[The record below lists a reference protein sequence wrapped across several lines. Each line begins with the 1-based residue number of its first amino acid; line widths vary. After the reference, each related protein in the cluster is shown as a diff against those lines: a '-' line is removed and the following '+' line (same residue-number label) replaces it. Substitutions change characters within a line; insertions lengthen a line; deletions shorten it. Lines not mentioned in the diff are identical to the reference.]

1 MTDQYRRCVGMMILN
16 NENKILVGKRLDH
29 PSGHWQMPQGGIDDN
44 ENPNEAVW
52 REMQEEI
59 GTNNATII
67 QESTQWI
74 NYKIPLE
81 TLKTLPWGHKYVGQ
95 TQKWF
100 LFRFNGADNE
110 INVVTEN
117 PEFSEWRWSNHNLL
131 VENIVP
137 FKRNTYKKI
146 LEECFYYSQQLTEA
160 KNQKKKEVERPPPVQ
175 QVYSSGTT
183 ELKTLDSKDL
193 RIQKDGDFS
202 LKLKS
207 REEAFNSLINKPKP
221 NQVTFE
227 EKEQD
232 VPSQNLD
239 VLMKQSLA
247 DREKE
252 LQLILN
258 NKGDKKA
265 EEWLKP
271 IETSDK
277 PKESKKVSF
286 NLEAPKDERQ
296 EVVNLLSKLKPK
308 QVQSS
313 TLNNEI
319 INLLKK
325 VLENQEKILSK
336 LNNEDPEITAILE
349 D

>member
-1 MTDQYRRCVGMMILN
+1 MSVLN
-16 NENKILVGKRLDH
+16 HANKQMLLELCSSNGINTVDREFQTFFDRLCINYNENRLEYN
-29 PSGHWQMPQGGIDDN
+29 S
-44 ENPNEAVW
+44 
-52 REMQEEI
+52 
-59 GTNNATII
+59 I
-67 QESTQWI
+67 QEI
-74 NYKIPLE
+74 N
-81 TLKTLPWGHKYVGQ
+81 
-95 TQKWF
+95 
-100 LFRFNGADNE
+100 
-110 INVVTEN
+110 
-117 PEFSEWRWSNHNLL
+117 
-131 VENIVP
+131 
-137 FKRNTYKKI
+137 KRI
-146 LEECFYYSQQLTEA
+146 LEECFYFSQQITEA
-160 KNQKKKEVERPPPVQ
+160 RSKKKQIERPPPVQ

-193 RIQKDGDFS
+193 RIQKDSEFTM
-202 LKLKS
+202 KLKS
-207 REEAFNSLINKPKP
+207 REEAFKSLISKPVP
-221 NQVTFE
+221 EQVTFE
-227 EKEQD
+227 DKNQD

-277 PKESKKVSF
+277 PKEQKKVSF
-286 NLEAPKDERQ
+286 NLEEPKNERQ

-308 QVQSS
+308 QSVENE
-313 TLNNEI
+313 NNEI

-336 LNNEDPEITAILE
+336 LNKEETEITAMLE

>member
-1 MTDQYRRCVGMMILN
+1 MSVLNHANKQMLLELCGSNGINTIDTQFQTFFDTLCVNYNSNRLEYN
-16 NENKILVGKRLDH
+16 N
-29 PSGHWQMPQGGIDDN
+29 
-44 ENPNEAVW
+44 
-52 REMQEEI
+52 
-59 GTNNATII
+59 I
-67 QESTQWI
+67 QEI
-74 NYKIPLE
+74 N
-81 TLKTLPWGHKYVGQ
+81 
-95 TQKWF
+95 
-100 LFRFNGADNE
+100 
-110 INVVTEN
+110 
-117 PEFSEWRWSNHNLL
+117 
-131 VENIVP
+131 
-137 FKRNTYKKI
+137 KKI
-146 LEECFYYSQQLTEA
+146 LEECFYYSQQMA
-160 KNQKKKEVERPPPVQ
+160 DAINQKKKEAEREPQQVQ
-175 QVYSSGTT
+175 QIYSPGTT

-193 RIQKDGDFS
+193 RIQKDSDFTM
-202 LKLKS
+202 KLKS
-207 REEAFNSLINKPKP
+207 REEAFKTLISKPIP

-277 PKESKKVSF
+277 PPQKKVSF
-286 NLEAPKDERQ
+286 NLEEPKNERQ

-308 QVQSS
+308 RVQSS
-313 TLNNEI
+313 DQNNEI

-336 LNNEDPEITAILE
+336 LNKEDTEITAILE

>member
-1 MTDQYRRCVGMMILN
+1 MSVLN
-16 NENKILVGKRLDH
+16 HANKQMLLELCSSNGINTVDREFQTFFDRVCINYNENRLEYN
-29 PSGHWQMPQGGIDDN
+29 S
-44 ENPNEAVW
+44 
-52 REMQEEI
+52 
-59 GTNNATII
+59 I
-67 QESTQWI
+67 QEI
-74 NYKIPLE
+74 N
-81 TLKTLPWGHKYVGQ
+81 
-95 TQKWF
+95 
-100 LFRFNGADNE
+100 
-110 INVVTEN
+110 
-117 PEFSEWRWSNHNLL
+117 
-131 VENIVP
+131 
-137 FKRNTYKKI
+137 KRI
-146 LEECFYYSQQLTEA
+146 LEECFYFSQQITEA
-160 KNQKKKEVERPPPVQ
+160 RSKKKQIERPPPVQ

-193 RIQKDGDFS
+193 RIQKDSEFTM
-202 LKLKS
+202 KLKS
-207 REEAFNSLINKPKP
+207 REEAFKSLISKPVP
-221 NQVTFE
+221 EQVTFE
-227 EKEQD
+227 DKNQD

-277 PKESKKVSF
+277 PKEQKKVSF
-286 NLEAPKDERQ
+286 NLEEPKNERQ

-308 QVQSS
+308 QSVENE
-313 TLNNEI
+313 NNEI

-336 LNNEDPEITAILE
+336 LNKEETEITAMLE

>member
-1 MTDQYRRCVGMMILN
+1 MSVLN
-16 NENKILVGKRLDH
+16 HANKQMLLELCGSNGINTIDTQFQTFFDTLCINYNSNRLEYN
-29 PSGHWQMPQGGIDDN
+29 S
-44 ENPNEAVW
+44 
-52 REMQEEI
+52 
-59 GTNNATII
+59 I
-67 QESTQWI
+67 QEI
-74 NYKIPLE
+74 N
-81 TLKTLPWGHKYVGQ
+81 
-95 TQKWF
+95 
-100 LFRFNGADNE
+100 
-110 INVVTEN
+110 
-117 PEFSEWRWSNHNLL
+117 
-131 VENIVP
+131 
-137 FKRNTYKKI
+137 KKI

-207 REEAFNSLINKPKP
+207 REEAFNSLINKPMP

-271 IETSDK
+271 VETSDK
-277 PKESKKVSF
+277 PPQKKVSF
-286 NLEAPKDERQ
+286 NLEEPKNERQ

-308 QVQSS
+308 SVQSS
-313 TLNNEI
+313 NQNNEI

-336 LNNEDPEITAILE
+336 LNKEDTEITAMLE

>member
-1 MTDQYRRCVGMMILN
+1 MSVLN
-16 NENKILVGKRLDH
+16 DANKQMLLELCGSNGINTIDREFQTFFDRLC
-29 PSGHWQMPQGGIDDN
+29 IN
-44 ENPNEAVW
+44 Y
-52 REMQEEI
+52 
-59 GTNNATII
+59 NNNRLEYNNI
-67 QESTQWI
+67 QEI
-74 NYKIPLE
+74 N
-81 TLKTLPWGHKYVGQ
+81 
-95 TQKWF
+95 
-100 LFRFNGADNE
+100 
-110 INVVTEN
+110 
-117 PEFSEWRWSNHNLL
+117 
-131 VENIVP
+131 
-137 FKRNTYKKI
+137 KKI

-160 KNQKKKEVERPPPVQ
+160 KNQKKEEVERPPPVQ

-308 QVQSS
+308 RVQSS
-313 TLNNEI
+313 NQNNEI

-336 LNNEDPEITAILE
+336 LNKEDTEITAILE

>member
-1 MTDQYRRCVGMMILN
+1 MSVLNHANKQMLLELCSSNGINTIDREFQTFFDRLCVN
-16 NENKILVGKRLDH
+16 YNENRLEYN
-29 PSGHWQMPQGGIDDN
+29 S
-44 ENPNEAVW
+44 
-52 REMQEEI
+52 
-59 GTNNATII
+59 I
-67 QESTQWI
+67 QEI
-74 NYKIPLE
+74 N
-81 TLKTLPWGHKYVGQ
+81 
-95 TQKWF
+95 
-100 LFRFNGADNE
+100 
-110 INVVTEN
+110 
-117 PEFSEWRWSNHNLL
+117 
-131 VENIVP
+131 
-137 FKRNTYKKI
+137 KRI
-146 LEECFYYSQQLTEA
+146 LEECFYYSQQITEA
-160 KNQKKKEVERPPPVQ
+160 KNKKEQIETPPPVQ

-193 RIQKDGDFS
+193 RIQKDSEFTM
-202 LKLKS
+202 KLKS
-207 REEAFNSLINKPKP
+207 REDAFKSLINKPVPEK
-221 NQVTFE
+221 VTFE
-227 EKEQD
+227 DKNQD

-277 PKESKKVSF
+277 PKEQKKVSF
-286 NLEAPKDERQ
+286 NLEEPRNERQ

-308 QVQSS
+308 PIIEKD
-313 TLNNEI
+313 NNEI
-319 INLLKK
+319 INLLNK

-336 LNNEDPEITAILE
+336 LNKEETEITAMLE

>member
-1 MTDQYRRCVGMMILN
+1 MSVLN
-16 NENKILVGKRLDH
+16 HANKQMLLELCGSNGINTVDREFQTFFDRLCINYN
-29 PSGHWQMPQGGIDDN
+29 SN
-44 ENPNEAVW
+44 RLEYNS
-52 REMQEEI
+52 
-59 GTNNATII
+59 I
-67 QESTQWI
+67 QEI
-74 NYKIPLE
+74 N
-81 TLKTLPWGHKYVGQ
+81 
-95 TQKWF
+95 
-100 LFRFNGADNE
+100 
-110 INVVTEN
+110 
-117 PEFSEWRWSNHNLL
+117 
-131 VENIVP
+131 
-137 FKRNTYKKI
+137 KRI
-146 LEECFYYSQQLTEA
+146 LEECFYYSQQIEQA
-160 KNQKKKEVERPPPVQ
+160 RKQKNKEPERQPAVQ

-193 RIQKDGDFS
+193 RIQKDSEFTM
-202 LKLKS
+202 KLKT
-207 REEAFNSLINKPKP
+207 REEAFKNLISKPVP
-221 NQVTFE
+221 DQVTFE

-232 VPSQNLD
+232 VPSQNLE

-277 PKESKKVSF
+277 PKEQKKVSF
-286 NLEAPKDERQ
+286 NLDEPKNERQ

-308 QVQSS
+308 SNVRNE
-313 TLNNEI
+313 NNEI

-336 LNNEDPEITAILE
+336 LSKDDMEITAMLE

>member
-1 MTDQYRRCVGMMILN
+1 MSVLN
-16 NENKILVGKRLDH
+16 HANKQMLLELCSSNGINTVDREFQTFFDRVCINYNENRLEYN
-29 PSGHWQMPQGGIDDN
+29 S
-44 ENPNEAVW
+44 
-52 REMQEEI
+52 
-59 GTNNATII
+59 I
-67 QESTQWI
+67 QEI
-74 NYKIPLE
+74 N
-81 TLKTLPWGHKYVGQ
+81 
-95 TQKWF
+95 
-100 LFRFNGADNE
+100 
-110 INVVTEN
+110 
-117 PEFSEWRWSNHNLL
+117 
-131 VENIVP
+131 
-137 FKRNTYKKI
+137 KRI
-146 LEECFYYSQQLTEA
+146 LEECFYFSQQITEA
-160 KNQKKKEVERPPPVQ
+160 RNKKKQIERPPQVQ

-193 RIQKDGDFS
+193 RIQKDSEFTM
-202 LKLKS
+202 KLKS
-207 REEAFNSLINKPKP
+207 REEAFKSLISKPVP
-221 NQVTFE
+221 EQVTFE
-227 EKEQD
+227 DKNQD

-277 PKESKKVSF
+277 PKEQKKVSF
-286 NLEAPKDERQ
+286 NLEEPKNERQ

-308 QVQSS
+308 QSVQNE
-313 TLNNEI
+313 NNEI

-336 LNNEDPEITAILE
+336 LNKEETEITAMLE

>member
-1 MTDQYRRCVGMMILN
+1 MSVLN
-16 NENKILVGKRLDH
+16 HANKQMLLELCSSNGINTVDREFQTFFDRLCINYNENRLEYN
-29 PSGHWQMPQGGIDDN
+29 S
-44 ENPNEAVW
+44 
-52 REMQEEI
+52 
-59 GTNNATII
+59 I
-67 QESTQWI
+67 QEI
-74 NYKIPLE
+74 N
-81 TLKTLPWGHKYVGQ
+81 
-95 TQKWF
+95 
-100 LFRFNGADNE
+100 
-110 INVVTEN
+110 
-117 PEFSEWRWSNHNLL
+117 
-131 VENIVP
+131 
-137 FKRNTYKKI
+137 KRI
-146 LEECFYYSQQLTEA
+146 LEECFYFSQKITEA
-160 KNQKKKEVERPPPVQ
+160 RSKKKQIERPPPVQ

-193 RIQKDGDFS
+193 RIQKDSEFTM
-202 LKLKS
+202 KLKS
-207 REEAFNSLINKPKP
+207 REEAFKSLINKPVP
-221 NQVTFE
+221 EQVTFE
-227 EKEQD
+227 DKNQD

-277 PKESKKVSF
+277 PKEQKKVSF
-286 NLEAPKDERQ
+286 NLEEPKNERQ

-308 QVQSS
+308 QSVENE
-313 TLNNEI
+313 NNEI

-336 LNNEDPEITAILE
+336 LNKEETEITAMLE

>member
-1 MTDQYRRCVGMMILN
+1 MSVLN
-16 NENKILVGKRLDH
+16 HANKQMLLELCSSNGINTVDREFQTFFDRLCINYNENRLEYN
-29 PSGHWQMPQGGIDDN
+29 S
-44 ENPNEAVW
+44 
-52 REMQEEI
+52 
-59 GTNNATII
+59 I
-67 QESTQWI
+67 QEI
-74 NYKIPLE
+74 N
-81 TLKTLPWGHKYVGQ
+81 
-95 TQKWF
+95 
-100 LFRFNGADNE
+100 
-110 INVVTEN
+110 
-117 PEFSEWRWSNHNLL
+117 
-131 VENIVP
+131 
-137 FKRNTYKKI
+137 KRI
-146 LEECFYYSQQLTEA
+146 LEECFYFSQQITEA
-160 KNQKKKEVERPPPVQ
+160 RSKKKQIERPPPVQ

-193 RIQKDGDFS
+193 RIQKDSEFTM
-202 LKLKS
+202 KLKS
-207 REEAFNSLINKPKP
+207 REEAFKSLISKPVP
-221 NQVTFE
+221 EQVTFE
-227 EKEQD
+227 DKNQD

-277 PKESKKVSF
+277 PKEQKKVSF
-286 NLEAPKDERQ
+286 NLEEPKNERQ

-308 QVQSS
+308 QSVQNE
-313 TLNNEI
+313 NNEI

-336 LNNEDPEITAILE
+336 LNKEETEITAMLE

>member
-1 MTDQYRRCVGMMILN
+1 M
-16 NENKILVGKRLDH
+16 
-29 PSGHWQMPQGGIDDN
+29 
-44 ENPNEAVW
+44 
-52 REMQEEI
+52 
-59 GTNNATII
+59 
-67 QESTQWI
+67 
-74 NYKIPLE
+74 
-81 TLKTLPWGHKYVGQ
+81 
-95 TQKWF
+95 
-100 LFRFNGADNE
+100 
-110 INVVTEN
+110 
-117 PEFSEWRWSNHNLL
+117 
-131 VENIVP
+131 
-137 FKRNTYKKI
+137 
-146 LEECFYYSQQLTEA
+146 
-160 KNQKKKEVERPPPVQ
+160 
-175 QVYSSGTT
+175 
-183 ELKTLDSKDL
+183 

-308 QVQSS
+308 RVQSS
-313 TLNNEI
+313 NQNNEI

-336 LNNEDPEITAILE
+336 LNKEDTEITAILE

>member
-1 MTDQYRRCVGMMILN
+1 MSVLN
-16 NENKILVGKRLDH
+16 HANKQMLLELCGSNGINTVDREFQTFFDRLCINYN
-29 PSGHWQMPQGGIDDN
+29 SN
-44 ENPNEAVW
+44 RLEYNS
-52 REMQEEI
+52 
-59 GTNNATII
+59 I
-67 QESTQWI
+67 QEI
-74 NYKIPLE
+74 N
-81 TLKTLPWGHKYVGQ
+81 
-95 TQKWF
+95 
-100 LFRFNGADNE
+100 
-110 INVVTEN
+110 
-117 PEFSEWRWSNHNLL
+117 
-131 VENIVP
+131 
-137 FKRNTYKKI
+137 KRI
-146 LEECFYYSQQLTEA
+146 LEECFYYSQQIEQA
-160 KNQKKKEVERPPPVQ
+160 RKQKNKEPERQQAVQ

-193 RIQKDGDFS
+193 RIQKDSEFTM
-202 LKLKS
+202 KLKT
-207 REEAFNSLINKPKP
+207 REEAFKNLISKPVP
-221 NQVTFE
+221 DQVTFE

-232 VPSQNLD
+232 VPSQNLE

-277 PKESKKVSF
+277 PKEQKKVSF
-286 NLEAPKDERQ
+286 NLDEPKNERQ

-308 QVQSS
+308 SNVRNE
-313 TLNNEI
+313 NNEI

-336 LNNEDPEITAILE
+336 LNKEDTEITAILE

>member
-1 MTDQYRRCVGMMILN
+1 MSVLN
-16 NENKILVGKRLDH
+16 HANKQMLLELCSSNGINTVDREFQTFFDRVCINYNENRLEYN
-29 PSGHWQMPQGGIDDN
+29 S
-44 ENPNEAVW
+44 
-52 REMQEEI
+52 
-59 GTNNATII
+59 I
-67 QESTQWI
+67 QEI
-74 NYKIPLE
+74 N
-81 TLKTLPWGHKYVGQ
+81 
-95 TQKWF
+95 
-100 LFRFNGADNE
+100 
-110 INVVTEN
+110 
-117 PEFSEWRWSNHNLL
+117 
-131 VENIVP
+131 
-137 FKRNTYKKI
+137 KRI
-146 LEECFYYSQQLTEA
+146 LEECFYFSQQITEA
-160 KNQKKKEVERPPPVQ
+160 RSKKKQIERPPPVQ

-193 RIQKDGDFS
+193 RIRKDSEFTM
-202 LKLKS
+202 KLKS
-207 REEAFNSLINKPKP
+207 REEAFKSLISKPVP
-221 NQVTFE
+221 EQVTFE
-227 EKEQD
+227 DKNQD

-277 PKESKKVSF
+277 PKEQKKVSF
-286 NLEAPKDERQ
+286 NLEEPKNERQ

-308 QVQSS
+308 QSVQNE
-313 TLNNEI
+313 NNEI

-336 LNNEDPEITAILE
+336 LNKEETEITAMLE

>member
-1 MTDQYRRCVGMMILN
+1 MSVLN
-16 NENKILVGKRLDH
+16 HANKQMLLELCSSNGINTIDREFQTFFDRLCINYNENRLEYN
-29 PSGHWQMPQGGIDDN
+29 S
-44 ENPNEAVW
+44 
-52 REMQEEI
+52 
-59 GTNNATII
+59 I
-67 QESTQWI
+67 QEI
-74 NYKIPLE
+74 N
-81 TLKTLPWGHKYVGQ
+81 
-95 TQKWF
+95 
-100 LFRFNGADNE
+100 
-110 INVVTEN
+110 
-117 PEFSEWRWSNHNLL
+117 
-131 VENIVP
+131 
-137 FKRNTYKKI
+137 KRI
-146 LEECFYYSQQLTEA
+146 LEECFYFSQQITEA
-160 KNQKKKEVERPPPVQ
+160 RSKKKQIERPPPVQ

-193 RIQKDGDFS
+193 RIQKDSEFTM
-202 LKLKS
+202 KLKS
-207 REEAFNSLINKPKP
+207 REEAFKSLISKPVP
-221 NQVTFE
+221 EQVTFE
-227 EKEQD
+227 DKNQD

-277 PKESKKVSF
+277 PKEQKKVSF
-286 NLEAPKDERQ
+286 NLEEPKNERQ

-308 QVQSS
+308 QSVQNE
-313 TLNNEI
+313 NNEI

-336 LNNEDPEITAILE
+336 LNKEETEITAMLE

>member
-1 MTDQYRRCVGMMILN
+1 MSVLN
-16 NENKILVGKRLDH
+16 HANKQMLLELCSSNGINTVDREFQTFFDRVCINYNENRLEYN
-29 PSGHWQMPQGGIDDN
+29 S
-44 ENPNEAVW
+44 
-52 REMQEEI
+52 
-59 GTNNATII
+59 I
-67 QESTQWI
+67 QEI
-74 NYKIPLE
+74 N
-81 TLKTLPWGHKYVGQ
+81 
-95 TQKWF
+95 
-100 LFRFNGADNE
+100 
-110 INVVTEN
+110 
-117 PEFSEWRWSNHNLL
+117 
-131 VENIVP
+131 
-137 FKRNTYKKI
+137 KRI
-146 LEECFYYSQQLTEA
+146 LEECFYFSQQITEA
-160 KNQKKKEVERPPPVQ
+160 RSKKKQIERAPPVQ

-193 RIQKDGDFS
+193 RIQKDSEFTM
-202 LKLKS
+202 KLKS
-207 REEAFNSLINKPKP
+207 REEAFKSLISKPVP
-221 NQVTFE
+221 EQVTFE
-227 EKEQD
+227 DKNQD

-277 PKESKKVSF
+277 PKEQKKVSF
-286 NLEAPKDERQ
+286 NLEEPKNERQ

-308 QVQSS
+308 QSVQNE
-313 TLNNEI
+313 NNEI

-336 LNNEDPEITAILE
+336 LNKEETEITAMLE

>member
-1 MTDQYRRCVGMMILN
+1 MSVLN
-16 NENKILVGKRLDH
+16 HANKQMLLELCSSNGINTVDREFQTFFDRVCINYNENRLEYN
-29 PSGHWQMPQGGIDDN
+29 S
-44 ENPNEAVW
+44 
-52 REMQEEI
+52 
-59 GTNNATII
+59 I
-67 QESTQWI
+67 QEI
-74 NYKIPLE
+74 N
-81 TLKTLPWGHKYVGQ
+81 
-95 TQKWF
+95 
-100 LFRFNGADNE
+100 
-110 INVVTEN
+110 
-117 PEFSEWRWSNHNLL
+117 
-131 VENIVP
+131 
-137 FKRNTYKKI
+137 KRI
-146 LEECFYYSQQLTEA
+146 LEECFYFSQQITEA
-160 KNQKKKEVERPPPVQ
+160 RSKKKQIERPPPVQ

-193 RIQKDGDFS
+193 RIQKDSEFTM
-202 LKLKS
+202 KLKS
-207 REEAFNSLINKPKP
+207 REVAFKSLISKPVP
-221 NQVTFE
+221 EQVTFE
-227 EKEQD
+227 DKNQD

-277 PKESKKVSF
+277 PKEQKKVSF
-286 NLEAPKDERQ
+286 NLEEPKNERQ

-308 QVQSS
+308 QSVQNE
-313 TLNNEI
+313 NNEI

-336 LNNEDPEITAILE
+336 LNKEETEITAMLE

>member
-1 MTDQYRRCVGMMILN
+1 MLLELCSSNGINTVDREFQTFFDRLCINY
-16 NENKILVGKRLDH
+16 NENRLEYN
-29 PSGHWQMPQGGIDDN
+29 S
-44 ENPNEAVW
+44 
-52 REMQEEI
+52 
-59 GTNNATII
+59 I
-67 QESTQWI
+67 QEI
-74 NYKIPLE
+74 N
-81 TLKTLPWGHKYVGQ
+81 
-95 TQKWF
+95 
-100 LFRFNGADNE
+100 
-110 INVVTEN
+110 
-117 PEFSEWRWSNHNLL
+117 
-131 VENIVP
+131 
-137 FKRNTYKKI
+137 KRI
-146 LEECFYYSQQLTEA
+146 LEECFYFSQQITEA
-160 KNQKKKEVERPPPVQ
+160 RNKKKQIERPPPVQ

-193 RIQKDGDFS
+193 RIQKDSEFTM
-202 LKLKS
+202 KLKS
-207 REEAFNSLINKPKP
+207 REEAFKSLISKPVP
-221 NQVTFE
+221 EQVTFE
-227 EKEQD
+227 DKNQD

-277 PKESKKVSF
+277 PKEQKKVSF
-286 NLEAPKDERQ
+286 NLEEPKNERQ

-308 QVQSS
+308 QSVQNE
-313 TLNNEI
+313 NNEI

-336 LNNEDPEITAILE
+336 LNKEETEITAMLE

>member
-1 MTDQYRRCVGMMILN
+1 MSVLN
-16 NENKILVGKRLDH
+16 NANKQMLLELCSSNGINTVDSEFQTFFDRLC
-29 PSGHWQMPQGGIDDN
+29 INYN
-44 ENPNEAVW
+44 ENRLEYNS
-52 REMQEEI
+52 
-59 GTNNATII
+59 I
-67 QESTQWI
+67 QEI
-74 NYKIPLE
+74 N
-81 TLKTLPWGHKYVGQ
+81 
-95 TQKWF
+95 
-100 LFRFNGADNE
+100 
-110 INVVTEN
+110 
-117 PEFSEWRWSNHNLL
+117 
-131 VENIVP
+131 
-137 FKRNTYKKI
+137 KRI
-146 LEECFYYSQQLTEA
+146 LEECFYYSQQITEA
-160 KNQKKKEVERPPPVQ
+160 RNKKKQIEREPQVQ

-193 RIQKDGDFS
+193 RIQKDSEFTM
-202 LKLKS
+202 KLKS
-207 REEAFNSLINKPKP
+207 REEAFKNLISKPVP
-221 NQVTFE
+221 EQVTFE
-227 EKEQD
+227 DKNQD

-277 PKESKKVSF
+277 PKEQKKVSF
-286 NLEAPKDERQ
+286 NLEEPKNERQ

-308 QVQSS
+308 QSVQNE
-313 TLNNEI
+313 NNEI

-336 LNNEDPEITAILE
+336 LNKEGMEITAMLE